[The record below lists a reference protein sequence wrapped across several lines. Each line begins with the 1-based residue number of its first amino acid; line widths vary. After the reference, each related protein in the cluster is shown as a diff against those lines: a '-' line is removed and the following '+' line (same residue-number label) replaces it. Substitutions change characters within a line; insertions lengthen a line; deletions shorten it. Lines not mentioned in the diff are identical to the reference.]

1 MREERE
7 ILVERER
14 ERERER
20 CTVQLLKKKNGKL
33 IKWDCESYLIRSF
46 HPPTNF

>member
-1 MREERE
+1 MREETE
-7 ILVERER
+7 ILVVSERER
-14 ERERER
+14 ERHSAIIEE
-20 CTVQLLKKKNGKL
+20 QNGKL

>member
-1 MREERE
+1 MREETE

-14 ERERER
+14 ERERYSVIIEE
-20 CTVQLLKKKNGKL
+20 QNGKL